1 MTNHAE
7 RYVGD
12 SGEKIMWSDRAN
24 LVKAGT
30 GIAGLS
36 PAAILDQSFD
46 FDFTQGNITLSPSE
60 QLYTARGAQ
69 GVAGPIINT
78 DIMLSDVS
86 DTTKPLLIKTKGF
99 GLKDV
104 YYARRVLWS
113 FNDRP
118 NFGELVHLGFSSIPA
133 VLQLA
138 QLPMDGILYYNL
150 LVSVKDP
157 DDHKLIK
164 QIAKELQDAT
174 DISPALLFEEKE
186 ST

>member
-1 MTNHAE
+1 MTNHCE
-7 RYVGD
+7 QYVGD
-12 SGEKIMWSDRAN
+12 KGVHLIWSDRAN

-30 GIAGLS
+30 GISGIS
-36 PAAILDQSFD
+36 PAAILDQSYD

-69 GVAGPIINT
+69 GVAAPIINT

-86 DTTKPLLIKTKGF
+86 DTTKPLLIKAVGF
-99 GLKDV
+99 GLQDV

-118 NFGELVHLGFSSIPA
+118 NFGDYVHHGFSSIPV
-133 VLQLA
+133 VLQFA
-138 QLPMDGILYYNL
+138 QLPMDGILYYRL

-157 DDHKLIK
+157 GDHKLIK

-174 DISPALLFEEKE
+174 DISPELLFEEK
-186 ST
+186 